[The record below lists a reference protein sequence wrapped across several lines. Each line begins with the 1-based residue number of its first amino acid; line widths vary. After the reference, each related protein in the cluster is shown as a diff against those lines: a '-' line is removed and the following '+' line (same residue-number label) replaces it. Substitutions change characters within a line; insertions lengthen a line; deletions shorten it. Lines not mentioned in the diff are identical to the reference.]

1 MAEGGLNLGIVGASL
16 LSRDVDGDGD
26 GDDMEMGMESM
37 VLQPLLLSLNAM
49 LNCYCL
55 MIWNID

>member
-1 MAEGGLNLGIVGASL
+1 MAEGGLNLGIVGAGL
-16 LSRDVDGDGD
+16 LSRDVDRDGD

-49 LNCYCL
+49 LNCYC
-55 MIWNID
+55 

>member
-1 MAEGGLNLGIVGASL
+1 MVEGGLNIGIVGAGL

-26 GDDMEMGMESM
+26 GDDMEMGMDSM

-49 LNCYCL
+49 LNCYC
-55 MIWNID
+55 